1 MLRRLRE
8 RDPEAGFTL
17 VEISVALG
25 VLFVAMLAMAQTAMV
40 GFRDTAFARQRQT
53 ANQMANQLLE
63 EIRGLAYEHVTK
75 GLASEDLAGDPN
87 IVDCSGAPYFKVCPP
102 DAAAEPIVH
111 TPGLATVTPLVPHQ
125 GTYGP
130 PDYPSDFD
138 WNVYVT
144 QAQDAP
150 EAGAFRVLAIVTWAN
165 PQNPGARNEVE
176 TQTLMF
182 SPTGCLDTT
191 THPFGAPCQAY
202 HQGTASIHGGG
213 SQTTGTAEGVTFDAF
228 LVDMLSLTSTAQEE
242 QIVRV
247 DGSAS
252 LPGGR
257 RIVSGVE
264 DVVGRFSGT
273 TQADTDPSTPA
284 GPYDTESLGPQS
296 GGSLDVSASST
307 TIAVAAGGGDT
318 GASTTATAANASN
331 PCTVQSDD
339 RACSYAVGRHLG
351 ALSHTVRIPE
361 DGGTGTLFSVSTN
374 STPSVAY
381 TRRLIPVAGTDGLV
395 RARVERVVPEIR
407 LGGLPDRASA
417 PAGWAGYWARLVN
430 YTATIESEA
439 GVNSN
444 APTISLAG
452 TLEYWDGTGYTSV
465 AVTPAGA
472 VVTPATVTV
481 PITGPTFGNG
491 GASLSGS
498 VEIKPSTTSQAVGT
512 PNTTRTDA
520 EAIAGAPMFA
530 EMRYTIER
538 GANTVV
544 DVTVLVNLGRAVART
559 SYQPAPTA

>member
-17 VEISVALG
+17 IELSVALG
-25 VLFVAMLAMAQTAMV
+25 VLFVAMLAMAQTALV
-40 GFRDTAFARQRQT
+40 GFRDTGFARQRQT

-75 GLASEDLAGDPN
+75 GLASSDLAGDPN
-87 IVDCSGAPYFKVCPP
+87 IVDCSGAFYFKVCPP
-102 DAAAEPIVH
+102 DPAAEPIVH
-111 TPGLATVTPLVPHQ
+111 TPGLANVTPLVPHQ

-138 WNVYVT
+138 WSVYVMA
-144 QAQDAP
+144 AQDAP
-150 EAGAFRVLAIVTWAN
+150 EAGAFRVWAIVTWAN
-165 PQNPGARNEVE
+165 PQIAAARNSVE

-213 SQTTGTAEGVTFDAF
+213 SQTTGTAESVAFDAF
-228 LVDMLSLTSTAQEE
+228 LVDMLSLTSTVQEE

-247 DGSAS
+247 DGSAA

-257 RIVSGVE
+257 RVVSGVE
-264 DVVGRFSGT
+264 DAAGRLTDT

-284 GPYDTESLGPQS
+284 GPYDTVSLGPQS
-296 GGSLDVSASST
+296 GGTLDVTGSST
-307 TIAVAAGGGDT
+307 SLAVTSGGGDT
-318 GASTTATAANASN
+318 GATTTATAANASN

-351 ALSHTVRIPE
+351 ALTHTVRIPE
-361 DGGTGTLFSVSTN
+361 DGGTATLFRVDTN

-381 TRRLIPVAGTDGLV
+381 ARRQEPVAGTDGLV
-395 RARVERVVPEIR
+395 RARVERVVPEVR

-430 YTATIESEA
+430 YTATIQSEA
-439 GVNSN
+439 GVNSA
-444 APTISLAG
+444 APTIALTG
-452 TLEYWDGTGYTSV
+452 TLEYWNGTGYTSV
-465 AVTPAGA
+465 AVTPGGTVVAPAA
-472 VVTPATVTV
+472 VNV
-481 PITGPTFGNG
+481 PITGPDFGSG
-491 GASLSGS
+491 GASLSGTLE
-498 VEIKPSTTSQAVGT
+498 VKPSTISESVGT
-512 PNTTRTDA
+512 PNTTRSDA

-544 DVTVLVNLGRAVART
+544 DLTVLVNLGRAVART